1 MSSSTFSLHCWRG
14 VRRVQPAG
22 YILRGRERCSSF
34 DRESSAARP
43 RREFLRR
50 TAGAGRRRALHLPHS
65 ASDLTIWHT
74 RPGAAF
80 WHTRPGAE
88 NSYGAQR
95 GQAGGRGKFKFKFKF
110 NPASMGLRL
119 NWSLSLSLAAL
130 NLNLNVNFSRQTLRS
145 AVATPAHAHTERL
158 KNGFTE
164 RLKNA
169 LKTLYRTH

>member
-1 MSSSTFSLHCWRG
+1 MFSLQVIFYVGERG
-14 VRRVQPAG
+14 VRVLTEKAPPP
-22 YILRGRERCSSF
+22 GR
-34 DRESSAARP
+34 
-43 RREFLRR
+43 
-50 TAGAGRRRALHLPHS
+50 
-65 ASDLTIWHT
+65 
-74 RPGAAF
+74 
-80 WHTRPGAE
+80 AE